1 MRPRKH
7 GFACDS
13 FIGGNICGKS
23 KNKLIYDDIYLMGL
37 PLKYD
42 LLFSRHFLFM
52 KMVFYKKNIN
62 SFHYTL
68 FCLPQI

>member
-23 KNKLIYDDIYLMGL
+23 KNKLIYDDIYLKGL
-37 PLKYD
+37 PLKYVCC
-42 LLFSRHFLFM
+42 FLDI
-52 KMVFYKKNIN
+52 FY
-62 SFHYTL
+62 L
-68 FCLPQI
+68 